1 MVVNMNLQETQLQ
14 IYQLKQRMTL
24 TLDNPKSVKLQV
36 KNISLIQKQLRSL
49 KKEVNL
55 AIREINQQ
63 ATQTTPDSI
72 VSVALDLFGKRKLA
86 GQLRQSTRRAIQS
99 EKISLR
105 QPYMDIKDDIDQ
117 LLLAGDKL
125 KLEAEQYL
133 S

>member
-14 IYQLKQRMTL
+14 IYQLKQQMTL
-24 TLDNPKSVKLQV
+24 TLDHPKSVKLQV
-36 KNISLIQKQLRSL
+36 KNISLIQKQLRSI

-105 QPYMDIKDDIDQ
+105 QPYMDIKDYIDH
-117 LLLAGDKL
+117 LLLEGDKL